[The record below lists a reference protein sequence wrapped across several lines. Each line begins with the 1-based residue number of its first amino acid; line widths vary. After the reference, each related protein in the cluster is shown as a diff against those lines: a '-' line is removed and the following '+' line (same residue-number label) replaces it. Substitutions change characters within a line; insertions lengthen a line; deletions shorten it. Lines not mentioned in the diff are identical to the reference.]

1 MLDPLIEVN
10 PVGRSLLDPKILN
23 TKVFTSEA
31 KFKEFEPH
39 LDAVLTLLVQL
50 EPHLDTVPTLL
61 VQLEPHLDTV
71 PTLLV
76 QLDILMFEIDNDNGA
91 FQIIKTEKFIIF

>member
-1 MLDPLIEVN
+1 MLDPLIEVI

-23 TKVFTSEA
+23 TKVFT

-61 VQLEPHLDTV
+61 V
-71 PTLLV
+71 
-76 QLDILMFEIDNDNGA
+76 
-91 FQIIKTEKFIIF
+91 

>member
-1 MLDPLIEVN
+1 MLDPLIEVI

-50 EPHLDTVPTLL
+50 EQHLDTVPTLL

-76 QLDILMFEIDNDNGA
+76 QLEPHLDTVITLLVQLEILMFRDR
-91 FQIIKTEKFIIF
+91 